1 MIGAAGRV
9 ARGTNVLTRL
19 GRFRTRPN
27 PVGQT
32 RPPLVEQAE
41 LSFAQQLLRSNSVSG
56 SSLGVMMY
64 FASALQTIKKL
75 GAKRQKAIALELEL
89 L

>member
-1 MIGAAGRV
+1 M
-9 ARGTNVLTRL
+9 
-19 GRFRTRPN
+19 
-27 PVGQT
+27 
-32 RPPLVEQAE
+32 VEQAE

-75 GAKRQKAIALELEL
+75 GAKRQQAIALELAL